1 MTAIVQFFVLQT
13 QIMYFAGLEVCGI
26 IYKKQRR
33 EQNMNGIF
41 GDIFDFDGDGKLN
54 IIEQAAELAFIA
66 TIIEE
71 EEIDEGEETDDDDY

>member
-13 QIMYFAGLEVCGI
+13 HIMYFAGLEVCGI

-41 GDIFDFDGDGKLN
+41 GDTFDFDGDGKLD

-66 TIIEE
+66 NIIE
-71 EEIDEGEETDDDDY
+71 DEETDDDDDE

>member
-66 TIIEE
+66 NIIE
-71 EEIDEGEETDDDDY
+71 DEETDDDDDE

>member
-1 MTAIVQFFVLQT
+1 
-13 QIMYFAGLEVCGI
+13 
-26 IYKKQRR
+26 
-33 EQNMNGIF
+33 MNGIF
-41 GDIFDFDGDGKLN
+41 GDTFDFDGDGKLD